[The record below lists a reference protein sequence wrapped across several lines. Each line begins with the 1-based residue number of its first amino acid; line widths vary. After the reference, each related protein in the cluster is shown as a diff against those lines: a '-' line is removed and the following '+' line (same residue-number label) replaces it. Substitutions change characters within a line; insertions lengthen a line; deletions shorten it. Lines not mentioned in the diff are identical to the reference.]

1 MKTRRQFATTALRFL
16 AGAGLVVNPV
26 IAFLHSAFAA
36 VQRRVLPKGT
46 DLQSLTHEHPSQVDA
61 RNLDLMPIEAFN
73 TMGLSDH
80 PVSLDLWR
88 LEVAG
93 RVKTPLR
100 LTYNELLALPAV
112 EGNVLLICPGI
123 FTINAHWKGVAVNEL
138 LKTAGAEEGVSYVTV
153 HGPQGNYEK
162 VENFTPTEVAAGKVF
177 LAYAVNGQALP
188 QKHGFPL
195 RVVAEDRFGS
205 DWVKYV
211 YKIEAR

>member
-1 MKTRRQFATTALRFL
+1 MKTRRQFATAALRFL

-26 IAFLHSAFAA
+26 MAFLHSAFAA

-46 DLQSLTHEHPSQVDA
+46 DLQSLTHEHPSAVDA
-61 RNLDLMPIEAFN
+61 RNLDVMPIEAFN

-93 RVKTPLR
+93 RVKAPLR
-100 LTYNELLALPAV
+100 LTYDELLALPAV

-123 FTINAHWKGVAVNEL
+123 FTINAHWKGVAVSEL

-162 VENFTPTEVAAGKVF
+162 VENFTPAEVAAGKVF

>member
-1 MKTRRQFATTALRFL
+1 MKTRRQFTTAALRFL
-16 AGAGLVVNPV
+16 AGAGLSVTPV
-26 IAFLHSAFAA
+26 MAFLRSAFAA
-36 VQRRVLPKGT
+36 VQKRVLPKGT
-46 DLQSLTHEHPSQVDA
+46 DLQSLTHEHPSAVDA
-61 RNLDLMPIEAFN
+61 RNLDVMPMEAFN

-88 LEVAG
+88 LEVTG

-112 EGNVLLICPGI
+112 AGNVLLICPGI
-123 FTINAHWKGVAVNEL
+123 FTIHAHWKGVSVSEL
-138 LKTAGAEEGVSYVTV
+138 LKTAGADEGVSLVTV

-162 VENFTPTEVAAGKVF
+162 VENFTPAEVAAGKVF

>member
-1 MKTRRQFATTALRFL
+1 MKTRREFTTAALRFL
-16 AGAGLVVNPV
+16 AGAGLSVNPV
-26 IAFLHSAFAA
+26 MAFLHSAFAA

-46 DLQSLTHEHPSQVDA
+46 DLQSLTHEHPSAVDA
-61 RNLDLMPIEAFN
+61 RNLDIMPIEAFN

-93 RVKTPLR
+93 RVRTPLR

-123 FTINAHWKGVAVNEL
+123 FTINAHWKGVAVSEL
-138 LKTAGAEEGVSYVTV
+138 LKTAGAEEGVSHVTV

-162 VENFTPTEVAAGKVF
+162 VENFTPAEVAAGKVF
-177 LAYAVNGQALP
+177 LAYAVNGQVLP

>member
-1 MKTRRQFATTALRFL
+1 MKTRRQFATAALRFL
-16 AGAGLVVNPV
+16 AGAGLAVNPV
-26 IAFLHSAFAA
+26 IAFLHRAFAA

-46 DLQSLTHEHPSQVDA
+46 DLQSLTHEHPSAVDA
-61 RNLDLMPIEAFN
+61 RHLDIMPIEAFN

-123 FTINAHWKGVAVNEL
+123 FTINAHWKGVAVSEL

-162 VENFTPTEVAAGKVF
+162 VENFTPAEVAAGKVF

>member
-1 MKTRRQFATTALRFL
+1 MKTRRQFATVALRFL
-16 AGAGLVVNPV
+16 AGAGLSVNPV

-46 DLQSLTHEHPSQVDA
+46 DLQSLTHEHPSAVDA
-61 RNLDLMPIEAFN
+61 RNLDVMPIEAFN

-100 LTYNELLALPAV
+100 LTYSELLALPAV
-112 EGNVLLICPGI
+112 AGNVLLICPGI
-123 FTINAHWKGVAVNEL
+123 FTIHAHWKGVAVSEL
-138 LKTAGAEEGVSYVTV
+138 LKTAGADEGVSHVTV

-162 VENFTPTEVAAGKVF
+162 VENFTPAEVAAGKVF

-195 RVVAEDRFGS
+195 RVVAEDRLGS